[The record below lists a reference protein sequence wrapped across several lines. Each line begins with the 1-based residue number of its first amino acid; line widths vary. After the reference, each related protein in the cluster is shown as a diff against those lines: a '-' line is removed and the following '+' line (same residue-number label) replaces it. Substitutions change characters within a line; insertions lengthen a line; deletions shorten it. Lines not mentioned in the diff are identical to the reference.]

1 VLWIVC
7 LARKKLEA
15 DKTETD
21 KGSHFMSKFIRNFAL
36 FVAGLPFATTKAAA
50 PANQVPTMDHDGKA
64 VSLRP
69 LNLEMDNLFA
79 SHRSHSSHSSHASH
93 SSHYSGSGGYS
104 TPYIAPAPVSS
115 ASAASAAVA
124 APEAA
129 SPATAAS
136 AAGTSRTS
144 LAATVDSVTVK
155 PGELTLAEKRR
166 LQVLRVQIK
175 LNSLK
180 LYDGQLT
187 GVLDEPTRESLKLF
201 QGVKNLPMTGMM
213 TTPTLNALGIPAV
226 R

>member
-1 VLWIVC
+1 
-7 LARKKLEA
+7 
-15 DKTETD
+15 
-21 KGSHFMSKFIRNFAL
+21 MSKFIRNLAL

-50 PANQVPTMDHDGKA
+50 PANQVPTLDRDDKA

-93 SSHYSGSGGYS
+93 SSHYSGSGGYAS
-104 TPYIAPAPVSS
+104 PSYVSPAPATPAPAPAPAATATVTNDVASS
-115 ASAASAAVA
+115 RGTVA
-124 APEAA
+124 AP
-129 SPATAAS
+129 
-136 AAGTSRTS
+136 
-144 LAATVDSVTVK
+144 VDSASMK
-155 PGELTLAEKRR
+155 PVELTIGEKRR
-166 LQVLRVQIK
+166 LQVLRVQMR
-175 LNSLK
+175 LNTLK

-201 QGVKNLPMTGMM
+201 QAVKSLPVTGTM